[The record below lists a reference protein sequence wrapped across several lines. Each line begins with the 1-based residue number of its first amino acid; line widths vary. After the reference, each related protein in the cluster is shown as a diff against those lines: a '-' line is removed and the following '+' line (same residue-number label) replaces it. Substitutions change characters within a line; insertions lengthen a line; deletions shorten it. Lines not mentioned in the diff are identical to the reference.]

1 MLSCTPSNSVS
12 IDIQNRDVDQP
23 KSAGAQTPRA
33 ALLIRCGA
41 EEAELIRSAA
51 KQERRTLSG
60 YVLHS
65 VLQRIALQENI
76 RRRMEGNHDQVKRRE
91 DAKARRSLRLKVA

>member
-1 MLSCTPSNSVS
+1 M
-12 IDIQNRDVDQP
+12 QNRGVDQR
-23 KSAGAQTPRA
+23 KSAVAQTRRA
-33 ALLIRCGA
+33 ALLICCRA

-65 VLQRIALQENI
+65 VLRRIALQENI
-76 RRRMEGNHDQVKRRE
+76 RHRMEGNHNQVKRRE
-91 DAKARRSLRLKVA
+91 DAKARRGLRLKVA